1 MFELARLLLILGVV
15 TFLHPSIVSAE
26 AVSGLDESG
35 ATTEYKCN
43 FGMGKDEAKQHCSI
57 PIPEGCRVVR
67 LPGTTKPWV
76 LMSKAGNTQCK
87 FEEKVAEGK
96 TRVIGS
102 CTRCKTG
109 HCSAL
114 FTVRADCSGR

>member
-1 MFELARLLLILGVV
+1 MRKLFLFVAIILLSL
-15 TFLHPSIVSAE
+15 TQHPSLAQAAPVP
-26 AVSGLDESG
+26 GLDESG

-43 FGMGKDEAKQHCSI
+43 FGVGQGEAKQSCTI
-57 PIPEGCRVVR
+57 PIPDGCRVVR

-76 LMSKAGNTQCK
+76 SMSKAGNTQCK
-87 FEEKVAEGK
+87 FDEKTSDGK
-96 TRVIGS
+96 TRVTGS

-114 FTVRADCSGR
+114 FTVRADCSGQ

>member
-1 MFELARLLLILGVV
+1 MWNLVRLLLFLGLTAVV
-15 TFLHPSIVSAE
+15 QPSPAHAE
-26 AVSGLDESG
+26 PVSGLDESG

-43 FGMGKDEAKQHCSI
+43 FGMGKDEAKQSCTI

-67 LPGTTKPWV
+67 LPGTSQPWIS
-76 LMSKAGNTQCK
+76 MSKAGNTQCK
-87 FEEKVAEGK
+87 FEEKTADGK

>member
-1 MFELARLLLILGVV
+1 MFTLARLLLILGMAAV
-15 TFLHPSIVSAE
+15 LHPSLVSAE
-26 AVSGLDESG
+26 PVSGLDESG

-43 FGMGKDEAKQHCSI
+43 FGMGKDEAKQSCSI
-57 PIPEGCRVVR
+57 PIPESCRVVR

-76 LMSKAGNTQCK
+76 SMSKAGNTQCK